1 MKNIKS
7 ALSLALLAAA
17 PAIYAQNIDTKA
29 PAEPGFMVTLNVT
42 DKGSAADTV
51 WIRDYKNT
59 KDSVILNG
67 NQVKYGS
74 YLRLGLKAKPGQT
87 IDSLMVGKKKAVW
100 TGSADAGKTIKGDL
114 TFTPGNPNLYS
125 LPLGQ
130 IKSETN
136 VTVAW
141 KEKASW
147 NLTFENTTQTVNTGS
162 GATAVIVKDNG
173 TVNSGIITGYY
184 KTSTCAE
191 GDKLKNGVTDIKAA
205 GTYYVKLQAAET
217 ADKKGLDMVIPL
229 VVNNKLALTIAEDK
243 KPKCEDNAL
252 REGQPLSVAN
262 ITDGVCKY
270 GDRVIKGSWAW
281 ENPNLV
287 LLKGQNS
294 YNAIFTPDSS
304 AIYNTKTE
312 SISISALYVATVTVE
327 QSAGGTVVIEDATPD
342 NKYVGTI
349 RAYANVT
356 ATATPAKGYKFVEW
370 VSANVNLSSTALSN
384 DTNNEA
390 AKTEEFTVVADGA
403 VIKAKFEKATRK
415 VHFTASSDGG
425 TVKVLNGDKAITSD
439 TDIPYGTN
447 LTIVAE
453 PATGMQVKSVSYTYA
468 KGSSIESTA
477 ANNFVVGGEENGTY
491 TVAVEFEKIPN
502 QKVMVNVTAPVNGSI
517 TMLGKDN
524 KAVNPNSS
532 VDKGSALTIV
542 AVPNRGYKLA
552 WLRAG
557 DTEVTGD
564 YITVNTAITIA
575 ASFVKEEYKVQNL
588 ASEQVEFSNVTF
600 GKSEFDTLIKN
611 VTASIKDEY
620 KGTHKLVSLLLNNQA
635 IANGNNDLLV
645 EGDMNFSAL
654 VKKLEPITVQNE
666 KNTEVVYNGNVQVYT
681 VKTAANLAG
690 FNVTFKDKDGN
701 EVVAPSTVGTYK
713 VAITREADDLYAAYK
728 NETDYTLVIKPG
740 MPGVLDIPF
749 TDQLSKE
756 GVAAMTTVAGEWLD
770 QAGFQSQYPS
780 REPATKAG
788 GSSVIYFVPS
798 DDNMGYVKTTSVPAT
813 EENNV
818 KAVTITYAEKAGDH
832 GTVSVENDF
841 VSVAKTYTGLTLT
854 LNAKADAGYTIDWG
868 KITVTGGRTL
878 SNKQFTVADH
888 VTVNVADGAFKKLE
902 APKTQAVSK
911 DDLYYTGSSLACSP
925 SDLGLASDVAWK
937 IQYVKQNTSG
947 GDAYTT
953 SDPVD
958 AGTYKIKVSCE
969 NGATYSALGETEIG
983 QLIIKP
989 QELTAANIQVPNA
1002 SPVAKNAML
1011 STSILDT
1018 NGKVTDAQ
1026 GNPVPGQFTWESD
1039 AKVTSAANQTVLFTP
1054 SDANNYSTS
1063 GLQLSTYV
1071 SLKGVASYL
1080 MTVKAENGDASNLV
1094 FTDATGKV
1102 INPATDKVPAGMKLF
1117 ITATSGTI
1125 GGVSVSGANASS
1137 GSEASSGEAPK
1148 WYCIAGSEA
1157 FTVTVTFKSGSE
1169 GGGDTPSE
1177 GVAVTG
1183 ITLNKTTLTLAP
1195 NKSEKLVATVAPT
1208 GATKKDVKWTSTD
1221 PTIASVDA
1229 DGTVKALKTGKATI
1243 IATTVDGGFTAM
1255 CEVTVDAA
1263 TGIEKIL
1270 SESRVYGQKG
1280 QIVIEPAAPVEATI
1294 VNMAG
1299 VMIYKSL
1306 VNGTEQ
1312 VSVYSGIYIVRLSAS
1327 GKATTTK
1334 IIVR

>member
-87 IDSLMVGKKKAVW
+87 IDSLMVGEKKAVW
-100 TGSADAGKTIKGDL
+100 TGSDDDKTIKGDL

-147 NLTFENTTQTVNTGS
+147 NLTFENTTQTVNTS
-162 GATAVIVKDNG
+162 GATAVTVKDNG
-173 TVNSGIITGYY
+173 TGNTEIIKGYY

-191 GDKLKNGVTDIKAA
+191 GDKLTSGVTEIKTA

-229 VVNNKLALTIAEDK
+229 VVNNKLALTIAEGE
-243 KPKCEDNAL
+243 KPKCEDKAL

-262 ITDGVCKY
+262 ITGGVCKY

-327 QSAGGTVVIEDATPD
+327 QSAGGTVAIKDATPD
-342 NKYVGTI
+342 NKYVGTTS
-349 RAYANVT
+349 AYAAVT
-356 ATATPAKGYKFVEW
+356 AIATPAKGYKFVAW
-370 VSANVNLSSTALSN
+370 VSPAEN
-384 DTNNEA
+384 TNM
-390 AKTEEFTVVADGA
+390 VADSKSEEAKERTITAATDGT
-403 VIKAKFEKATRK
+403 VIKAAFAKATRN
-415 VHFTASSDGG
+415 VTFTASSDGG
-425 TVKVLNGDKAITSD
+425 TVKVLNGDKAIETGK
-439 TDIPYGTN
+439 DIPYGTN

-453 PATGMQVKSVSYTYA
+453 PVTGKQVKSVSYTY
-468 KGSSIESTA
+468 KDTDNSTGTKTE
-477 ANNFVVGGEENGTY
+477 ANNFVVGGIEGGSY
-491 TVAVEFEKIPN
+491 TVTVEFEDIPN

-517 TMLGKDN
+517 TMLDKDN

-532 VDKGSALTIV
+532 VDKGSALAIV

-557 DTEVTGD
+557 DAEVTGD

-575 ASFVKEEYKVQNL
+575 ASFVKEEYTVQNL

-600 GKSEFDTLIKN
+600 GKSEFDTPIKN